1 MAFLKKKKKKKKHVP
16 FPLHEYGFILF
27 IIFFFLSIMFYH
39 EASLKIHSQYILLT
53 LDFENQN
60 FYVTRNVDVI
70 HCEWIVKET

>member
-1 MAFLKKKKKKKKHVP
+1 MFHFLCMNMVS
-16 FPLHEYGFILF
+16 FYLF
-27 IIFFFLSIMFYH
+27 LFFFLSIMFYH